1 MIRYISVC
9 IIGAV
14 LLSGCSTSE
23 PTIEKLSDR
32 ELDLKEPALD
42 PVSKEEVIRRY
53 REFVKIGRGSPLY
66 GDALRR
72 LADLELEESELSNL
86 STDSNELK
94 KSKLQTQDSI
104 RLYKGYLAV
113 YPKRSSNDIILYQ
126 LSKAY
131 MIDGQP
137 DKALETINRLVKEYP
152 QSRYIEEAQFRRG
165 ELNFI
170 FRNYAFAEDAY
181 GNVVNNYKSSV
192 YYEKSLYKYGW
203 SLYKQNKFKELQLA
217 YLTLFD
223 LKYAEKKILVA
234 DFADNLDRAEHE
246 ILEDA
251 LRVFSLSFTYQ
262 RGAKSIHEFFA
273 KNGKRS
279 YEPLVYHEL
288 GDLYINK
295 KRLVDAADTY
305 LAYVKLNPLSPYAPR
320 FHSQAIEAY
329 KKGGFAKLVIEAKEK
344 FVTLYGVDTP
354 YWQAQGESER
364 TEIQPLLTKHIK
376 ELANHYHAVAKK
388 SKKTK
393 DYQIAAKWYGT
404 YLRSFPQDK
413 NADEINF
420 LYAETLFAGKQY
432 MYAITEFEKTAYNYP
447 VHNKSSEA
455 AYAALLSYNALTK
468 PMKGEEK
475 AQWRSKAIL
484 SSLRF
489 TNTYPQDP
497 RVPAVLVKTSE
508 ELYANKDYLKASETA
523 NAYLVR
529 KEEKKKK
536 LYITALTVYGYSL
549 FELKQYEAAEDSYR
563 ELLQQLNNKDKQYKV
578 VYERLAATIYKQ
590 GEKAKD
596 AKDYKLAS
604 YHFLRV
610 GNTTPSASI
619 VATAEYDAATMLIE
633 AKDYKAAEDVLVRYR
648 KKYSGTKQ
656 FSSGVAEKLALIYS
670 QTGQGAKA
678 AGEFLVLAAATT
690 NLQSRRELT
699 WQAAS
704 LYEKSG
710 EKSKSVNTYKEYVK
724 KYPTP
729 LEPAVEARHKIAESY
744 RTKGDSKNWGYW
756 LNDIIKADAKGGKQR
771 TDRTKYLAADATL
784 HLASPYRTAY
794 RNAKLT
800 TPLKKSLK
808 KKKKLM
814 KNTITAYERAM
825 KYNVA
830 EVTTS
835 ATYEIAEVYNNFA
848 GSLMSSA
855 RPKGL
860 SAEELEQYDILLEEQ
875 AFPFEEKAIDIH
887 AANLARTKDG
897 LYDKWI
903 QGSLKVL
910 QQLQP
915 VRYAKNEKI
924 LPYVEVSQ

>member
-1 MIRYISVC
+1 MTTVI
-9 IIGAV
+9 

-23 PTIEKLSDR
+23 PTIEKLADR
-32 ELDLKEPALD
+32 KLDLKEPEIGA
-42 PVSKEEVIRRY
+42 VSTEEVIQRY
-53 REFVKIGRGSPLY
+53 RDFVKVGKGSPLY

-72 LADLELEESELSNL
+72 LADLELEESELNNL
-86 STDSNELK
+86 SDNSKKLK
-94 KSKLQTQDSI
+94 KSKVQTKDSI

-131 MIDGQP
+131 MIDGQL
-137 DKALETINRLVKEYP
+137 DKALETVNQLVKDYP
-152 QSRYIEEAQFRRG
+152 QSKYAEEAQFRRG
-165 ELNFI
+165 ELNFM
-170 FRNYAFAEDAY
+170 FNNYAQAENAY
-181 GNVVNNYKSSV
+181 RTILNDYDNSV
-192 YYEKSLYKYGW
+192 YYEKALYKYGW
-203 SLYKQNKFKELQLA
+203 SLYKQGKYNELQVA

-223 LKYAEKKILVA
+223 IKFAEKKILVA
-234 DFADNLDRAEHE
+234 DFADNLNRAERE

-262 RGAKSIHEFFA
+262 SGAKSIHQFFA
-273 KNGKRS
+273 KNGKRG

-288 GDLYINK
+288 GDLYIKK

-320 FHSQAIEAY
+320 FHSQAILAY
-329 KKGGFAKLVIEAKEK
+329 QKGRFAKLVIEAKEK

-364 TEIQPLLTKHIK
+364 VEIQPLLTKHIK
-376 ELANHYHAVAKK
+376 ELANHYHAVARKT
-388 SKKTK
+388 KKTI
-393 DYQIAAKWYGT
+393 DYQVAAKWYGT
-404 YLRSFPQDK
+404 YLRSFPEDK
-413 NADEINF
+413 NANEINF
-420 LYAETLFAGKQY
+420 LYAETLYAGRQF
-432 MYAITEFEKTAYNYP
+432 MPAITEFEKTAYHYP
-447 VHNKSSEA
+447 PHKKSSEA
-455 AYAALLSYNALTK
+455 AYAALLAYNALTR
-468 PMKGEEK
+468 PMKGTEK

-489 TNTYPQDP
+489 TNTYPKDP

-508 ELYANKDYLKASETA
+508 ELYANKDYLKAAETA
-523 NAYLVR
+523 NTYLVR
-529 KEEKKKK
+529 KEEKQRK
-536 LYITALTVYGYSL
+536 LYITALTVYGYSQ
-549 FELKQYEAAEDSYR
+549 FELQQYEAAEDSYR
-563 ELLQQLNNKDKQYKV
+563 QLLQQLNKKDKQYKA
-578 VYERLAATIYKQ
+578 VYDRLAATIYKQ

-604 YHFLRV
+604 FHFLRV
-610 GNTTPSASI
+610 GKTTPAAGI

-633 AKDYKAAEDVLVRYR
+633 AKNYKAAEDVLVRYR

-656 FSSGVAEKLALIYS
+656 FSSGVTEKLALIYS
-670 QTGQGAKA
+670 STGQGAKA
-678 AGEFLVLAAATT
+678 AGEFLVLAAAST
-690 NLQSRRELT
+690 NLTTRRDLT

-710 EKSKSVNTYKEYVK
+710 DSNKSIKTYKEYVK

-729 LEPAVEARHKIAESY
+729 LEPAVEARNKIAESY
-744 RTKGDSKNWGYW
+744 RKAGDSKQWGFW
-756 LNDIIKADAKGGKQR
+756 LGDIIKADAKGGKQR
-771 TDRTKYLAADATL
+771 TDRTRYLAANATL
-784 HLASPYRTAY
+784 YLASPYRTAY

-800 TPLKKSLK
+800 MPLKKSLK

-848 GSLMSSA
+848 GSLMNSA

-860 SAEELEQYDILLEEQ
+860 SGEELEQYDILLEEQ

-887 AANLARTKDG
+887 VANLARTKDG
-897 LYDKWI
+897 LFDKWV
-903 QGSLKVL
+903 QGSLKIL

-915 VRYAKNEKI
+915 IRYAKNEKI
-924 LPYVEVSQ
+924 LPYVEVNQ